1 MKFSFLINSLDGG
14 GTEKV
19 CTTLATE
26 LANRGYYIDLFV
38 LGKKSNKHIC
48 HPNVNVVYFGK
59 DRTIQSILSLN
70 RVSNLLNTGTI
81 LVFNH
86 ELSLFLYFIKVL
98 KNKKFLIV
106 TRMNNTFSKT
116 VKLKSFFYKLI
127 YIPLMTIFYKKMDYF
142 IFQSEGIKADL
153 ISNFKV
159 TGPNS
164 LIPNPIDISNKRLA
178 TEKKG
183 NELLYVGRLVKQ
195 KNVIDILYAFKEL
208 YKENNSLK
216 LTVVGDGPERRNL
229 EEFTLNNK
237 LTTVVNFVGKV
248 TDVDLYYRRSDVTVL
263 SSFNEGF
270 PNVLLESISNLTPVV
285 SYDCPSGPSEI
296 IVDGINGYLVHHLN
310 ILDLKEKIKLAL
322 HSEWQPDALLES
334 IARFDTTNVI
344 SSYEKTLLRVNKSID

>member
-1 MKFSFLINSLDGG
+1 MK
-14 GTEKV
+14 
-19 CTTLATE
+19 
-26 LANRGYYIDLFV
+26 
-38 LGKKSNKHIC
+38 
-48 HPNVNVVYFGK
+48 
-59 DRTIQSILSLN
+59 
-70 RVSNLLNTGTI
+70 
-81 LVFNH
+81 
-86 ELSLFLYFIKVL
+86 
-98 KNKKFLIV
+98 
-106 TRMNNTFSKT
+106 
-116 VKLKSFFYKLI
+116 
-127 YIPLMTIFYKKMDYF
+127 
-142 IFQSEGIKADL
+142 
-153 ISNFKV
+153 
-159 TGPNS
+159 
-164 LIPNPIDISNKRLA
+164 
-178 TEKKG
+178 KKG

-237 LTTVVNFVGKV
+237 LTIAVNFVGKV